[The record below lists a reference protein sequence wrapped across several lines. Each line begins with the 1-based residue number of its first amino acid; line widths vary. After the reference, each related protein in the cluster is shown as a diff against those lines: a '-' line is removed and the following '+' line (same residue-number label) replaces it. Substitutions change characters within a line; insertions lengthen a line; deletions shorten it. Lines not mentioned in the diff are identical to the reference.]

1 MALSRLDFRITPQM
15 KVAAYLRVSTKDKGQ
30 DPFNQAPSIKQ
41 LAERRGW
48 DIEHQYVD
56 YDTGGKASRAQFE
69 HMMEDA
75 RQGKISLLIFWSL
88 DRFSREGIA
97 ETLNHLKRLSSYG
110 VDFLSVQEPM
120 LETVGPT
127 KELLIAILAYF
138 AAFERER
145 HRQRVLAGIERAKAQ
160 GVKFGRKQ
168 AKIDEASL
176 KKMMIDKWSIRQM
189 AKALGVGVGSVHRR
203 ICRIQAAEALEKLGL
218 GDEGDGI

>member
-1 MALSRLDFRITPQM
+1 MNVS
-15 KVAAYLRVSTKDKGQ
+15 AYLRVSTKDKGQ
-30 DPFNQAPSIKQ
+30 DPYNQAPSIKQ

-48 DIEHQYVD
+48 TISTEYVD
-56 YDTGGKASRAQFE
+56 YDTGGKSSRSQFQA
-69 HMMEDA
+69 MMEDA

-88 DRFSREGIA
+88 DRFSREGIG
-97 ETLNHLKRLSSYG
+97 ETLSHLKRLSSYG

-145 HRQRVLAGIERAKAQ
+145 HRERVRAGIERAKAL
-160 GVKFGRKQ
+160 GIKFGRPV
-168 AKIDEASL
+168 ADIDEVSIRR
-176 KKMMIDKWSIRQM
+176 MMEDEWSIRQM

-203 ICRIQAAEALEKLGL
+203 IQQMKGEEQ
-218 GDEGDGI
+218 EV